1 MVKGIGFLLFTTG
14 VIFGGRG
21 MFKRWLHRQ
30 RMRRNDR
37 YKQRIR
43 EAYKRKNR
51 IGYILAQSD
60 IRKWWDEAKP
70 VQKKH
75 QTIICKNPK
84 FASAW
89 EV

>member
-1 MVKGIGFLLFTTG
+1 MVKAIGTLMFTTG

-37 YKQRIR
+37 YKQKLR

-51 IGYILAQSD
+51 LGYILTQSD
-60 IRKWWDEAKP
+60 VRKWWDEIKP
-70 VQKKH
+70 AQEKH
-75 QTIICKNPK
+75 LNVTCKNPK
-84 FASAW
+84 FVSAR